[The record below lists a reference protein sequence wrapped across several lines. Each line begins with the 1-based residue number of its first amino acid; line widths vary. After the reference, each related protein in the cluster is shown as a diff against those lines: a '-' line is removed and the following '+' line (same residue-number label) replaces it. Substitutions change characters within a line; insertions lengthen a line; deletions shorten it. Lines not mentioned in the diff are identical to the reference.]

1 VADRNLPAGLVAI
14 AFSVVGGSYILRAL
28 LRALE
33 IGSSPGRLG
42 AVHPA
47 GSMQYI
53 GFVVACGIGIVLM
66 IVLAFLGLRWAG
78 FIKSSR
84 E

>member
-1 VADRNLPAGLVAI
+1 
-14 AFSVVGGSYILRAL
+14 
-28 LRALE
+28 
-33 IGSSPGRLG
+33 
-42 AVHPA
+42 
-47 GSMQYI
+47 MQYI